1 MKRLMTL
8 FLLFAAVLPVRAD
21 ALQDRFDTVW
31 ESLWYQGGSPTQV
44 VRWGEEI
51 RVRIRGRNQSTH
63 RGRVMNALGKVT
75 TLAGVRLVDVSDAQD
90 ADKRANLDVQIVDDL
105 NLPDNQACFV
115 RVQEIERSLITKAE
129 LKMRDHAVYQ
139 CVLHEAMHAIGISGH
154 PAGDTVLSYFYQR
167 VDALTELDELLVRA
181 WYSPQMRPGMTPLA
195 AVVVL
200 TTAVV
205 QSLPVGPAQE
215 QARVAQWR
223 FLAET
228 LRRMEAFASSQ
239 GEVPVVL
246 KRSGTASSE
255 MIAQGRTL
263 MQYYIG
269 VAYADGVIAVKDMG
283 KAVEWLGYA
292 ARAGLLQ
299 AQLVLGYL
307 YERGEGVEA
316 NASEA
321 YVWYSMAAAQDV
333 PYAVESVKRVAAVM
347 TPEEVE
353 TARARIPP
361 PR

>member
-1 MKRLMTL
+1 MKRLLAL
-8 FLLFAAVLPVRAD
+8 FVLFAAVLPVRAD

-51 RVRIRGRNQSTH
+51 RVRIHGRNQSTH
-63 RGRVMNALGKVT
+63 RGRIMDALGKVT
-75 TLAGVRLVDVSDAQD
+75 TLAGVRLVDVSDAPD
-90 ADKRANLDVQIVDDL
+90 AEKRANLDVQIVNDL
-105 NLPDNQACFV
+105 DLPDNQACFV
-115 RVQEIERSLITKAE
+115 RVREIERSLITKAE

-154 PAGDTVLSYFYQR
+154 PTGDTVLSYFYQR

-181 WYSPQMRPGMTPLA
+181 WYSPQMRPGMSPLA

-200 TTAVV
+200 TNAVV
-205 QSLPVGPAQE
+205 RAVPAGE
-215 QARVAQWR
+215 QQRARVAQRR

-228 LRRMEAFASSQ
+228 LRKMEAFGSNQ
-239 GEVPVVL
+239 GEVPAVL

-263 MQYYIG
+263 MQFYVG
-269 VAYADGVIAVKDMG
+269 VTYADGVIADKDMV
-283 KAVEWLGYA
+283 KAVDWIGYA

-353 TARARIPP
+353 IARARIPP